1 MTQTATATTTE
12 VGSTAPKWQ
21 GLALSVVRVVVSF
34 LFLCHGLQKM
44 GLFDKAAVPVGTWPS
59 WYAGVIE
66 LVGSL
71 LLLAGLF
78 TRPVAVL
85 LSGTMAYAYFVVH
98 QPDALLPLQNKGET
112 AALYSWIFLLF
123 AVVGPGTY
131 ALDTLRRRRR
141 GA

>member
-1 MTQTATATTTE
+1 MTPTATVTSAE
-12 VGSTAPKWQ
+12 VGPSTAKWQ
-21 GLALSVVRVVVSF
+21 GLTLSVVRVVVSF

-44 GLFDKAAVPVGTWPS
+44 GFFDKPATPFGTWPS

-66 LVGSL
+66 LVGSAL
-71 LLLAGLF
+71 ILVGLF

-112 AALYSWIFLLF
+112 AALYSWVFLLF

-141 GA
+141 KS

>member
-12 VGSTAPKWQ
+12 IGQTAKWQ

-34 LFLCHGLQKM
+34 LFLCHGLQSM
-44 GLFDKAAVPVGTWPS
+44 GFFDKPAVPVGTWPS

-66 LVGSL
+66 LAGSL

-78 TRPVAVL
+78 TRPVSVL

-98 QPDALLPLQNKGET
+98 QPDALLPLQNKGEM
-112 AALYSWIFLLF
+112 AALYSWVFLLF

-131 ALDTLRRRRR
+131 ALDTLRRRRKS
-141 GA
+141 

>member
-12 VGSTAPKWQ
+12 IGPTTAKWQ
-21 GLALSVVRVVVSF
+21 GIALSVVRVVVAF
-34 LFLCHGLQKM
+34 LFLCHGLQSM
-44 GLFDKAAVPVGTWPS
+44 GFFDKPATPFGVWPS

-71 LLLAGLF
+71 LVLVGLF
-78 TRPVAVL
+78 TRPAAVV

-98 QPDALLPLQNKGET
+98 QPDALLPLQNKGEM
-112 AALYSWIFLLF
+112 AALYSWVFLLF

-141 GA
+141 G

>member
-1 MTQTATATTTE
+1 MTQTAAATTTE
-12 VGSTAPKWQ
+12 VGPTAPKWQ

-44 GLFDKAAVPVGTWPS
+44 GLFDKPAVAFGTWPG

-66 LVGSL
+66 TVGSL
-71 LLLAGLF
+71 LILVGLF

-98 QPDALLPLQNKGET
+98 QPDALLPLQNKGEM

-131 ALDTLRRRRR
+131 ALDTLLRRRRKS
-141 GA
+141 

>member
-1 MTQTATATTTE
+1 MTQTAAATNAEAGPTTA
-12 VGSTAPKWQ
+12 KWQ
-21 GLALSVVRVVVSF
+21 GLTLSVVRVVISF

-44 GLFDKAAVPVGTWPS
+44 GFFDKPAVPVGTWPG

-66 LVGSL
+66 LVGSVL
-71 LLLAGLF
+71 LLLGLF

-85 LSGTMAYAYFVVH
+85 LSGTMAYAYFAVH

-123 AVVGPGTY
+123 AVVGPGIY
-131 ALDTLRRRRR
+131 ALDTLLRRRRS
-141 GA
+141 

>member
-1 MTQTATATTTE
+1 MTQTTAATSAE
-12 VGSTAPKWQ
+12 VGQTRTKWQ
-21 GLALSVVRVVVSF
+21 GLTLSIVRVVVAF

-44 GLFDKAAVPVGTWPS
+44 GFFDKPAIPVGTWPG

-71 LLLAGLF
+71 FILAGLF

-131 ALDTLRRRRR
+131 ALDTLLRRRRS
-141 GA
+141 

>member
-1 MTQTATATTTE
+1 MTQTGTATSTEIGPTT
-12 VGSTAPKWQ
+12 AKWQ
-21 GLALSVVRVVVSF
+21 GIALSVVRVVVSF
-34 LFLCHGLQKM
+34 LFLCHGLQSM
-44 GLFDKAAVPVGTWPS
+44 GLFDIPAPPVGSWPS

-71 LLLAGLF
+71 LILVGLF
-78 TRPVAVL
+78 TRPVAVV

-98 QPDALLPLQNKGET
+98 QPDALLPLQNKGEM
-112 AALYSWIFLLF
+112 AALYSWVFLLF

-141 GA
+141 G